1 MYVWRQWVP
10 RAVRWPRCAAFRS
23 KSRTRS
29 PINNLI
35 DLFVAGD
42 AVAHRTLDQAG
53 TSLGRAIAN
62 ALNLIDIDQVILGGD
77 LAHLLPHVEKLL
89 YSEVSYRMRGSRWVE
104 TELVADTH
112 GARAAVLGARHAS
125 FEDFVENP

>member
-1 MYVWRQWVP
+1 M
-10 RAVRWPRCAAFRS
+10 
-23 KSRTRS
+23 
-29 PINNLI
+29 
-35 DLFVAGD
+35 
-42 AVAHRTLDQAG
+42 AHRTLDQAG

-62 ALNLIDIDQVILGGD
+62 ALNLIDIDLVILGGD

-89 YSEVSYRMRGSRWVE
+89 YSEVSYRMLGSRWVE

-112 GARAAVLGARHAS
+112 GARTAVLGARHAS